1 MQALEDELGLRLL
14 ERDRRRRVALT
25 VAGQTFLAE
34 ARRAL
39 TMVAAACQRVVGRVV
54 RYRIR

>member
-14 ERDRRRRVALT
+14 ERDRRRVALT